1 MGETLPFAVN
11 AVRPS
16 VVQIRLAPPGEGGVV
31 LGTGFILHAGG
42 YALTAKHVTEA
53 ASREIKVV
61 PTGARLLVGL
71 ATPNIDTP
79 QLKMR
84 ANFELLGCEVVEE
97 DARHDLALLKLT
109 PNPFETGKPSGAA
122 RVPGG
127 GLVVNGLFG
136 LAPLTIERPRDGA
149 SIAVSGYPMLE
160 PTLVTTSGIIASA
173 WGTDLREVVPPGA
186 ASGFTIPDM
195 ADSYLAD
202 VAVNPGNSGDLCIW
216 RPQVRCWA
224 CASRLEL
231 RKQTTARGTCSRTTR
246 GCRSSFPFVT
256 ESTCL
261 HDTWISRGPARL
273 ERRAQSTSQHP
284 PLRSDRATHLT
295 CLIAP

>member
-1 MGETLPFAVN
+1 MGETLPFAVD

-202 VAVNPGNSGDLCIW
+202 VAVNPGNSGGPMYLASTGAVLGVCVAFRVANADDGAGNLFSYNSGLSIIVPIRYGIDLLARHVDLG
-216 RPQVRCWA
+216 RP
-224 CASRLEL
+224 
-231 RKQTTARGTCSRTTR
+231 G
-246 GCRSSFPFVT
+246 
-256 ESTCL
+256 STGKEGAI
-261 HDTWISRGPARL
+261 HVA
-273 ERRAQSTSQHP
+273 
-284 PLRSDRATHLT
+284 
-295 CLIAP
+295 APSAPE